1 MADLNTAR
9 TFDPSDPQ
17 QLAERE
23 KQLKNRAL
31 QQEKL
36 LKEQLAMPAGRNYYW
51 DQLSACHIFEGAG
64 PLDEASANF
73 FLGERNVG
81 LRLLADIMRA
91 SPDALVLMLKEQGNG

>member
-17 QLAERE
+17 QVAERE
-23 KQLKNRAL
+23 KQLKIRAL

-51 DQLSACHIFEGAG
+51 DQLSACHIFEGTG
-64 PLDEASANF
+64 PMTEADANF